1 MERTQPSDKPG
12 TVMELLVQVG
22 LAHQQELQAVKD
34 DVLAESAALQVEIEE
49 LRILASSSRSPQ
61 NALRVHAAP
70 KMRGRVKSTGPPG
83 DDGRQAWGGEETSVD
98 AIDRFVIDAKVES
111 MESLNDEVQGSAGGQ
126 GQLFPPAV
134 SSRGGSKA
142 PSDAGAMEHASSG
155 QSSTPDSHQRS
166 QKTAERGS
174 LLKVREDE
182 DGKADANIPELCDV
196 WKAGRRVGKARVN
209 LLASRSRHTRNRPD
223 VLQAASPRP
232 LEDFF
237 EEGPGRCVSRL
248 VVAPTS
254 LKRLSY
260 DVFGVLL
267 ICYDLIFLP
276 IEAFQP
282 ESSLFM
288 EIMAWVSSCY
298 WLLDIPLSFLVG
310 YPLLEEGTV
319 EMKVPKIAANYLRT
333 WFVFDFAVVCLD
345 WALHIWSLAFAADSD
360 SGADAGVAF
369 FRTAKT
375 IRLLR
380 FFRLI
385 RLMKAR
391 SRINDFVERVQSEA
405 SLILIGIA
413 KLIAFIALI
422 NHLVAC
428 IWYAIGT
435 YDLTREDTWLRTTG
449 LDAKNIWYRYSTALH
464 WSMSQF
470 TPASMEVVPANEYE
484 RFFTVC
490 MILCGMLI
498 FSSFVSAI
506 TSAMNQLRNLN
517 SWRHEQESL
526 LRRYLQENEVSP
538 SLTARIHN
546 CLQKALQRSRRRVH
560 VDEIRIFQQL
570 PLSLKFELTSEI
582 YSPTL
587 GRHPF
592 FNFCH
597 SCLPSESRKIYSNG
611 VSQKYLVMSQ
621 ELLTTGEAGKHMYF
635 LQTGTLN
642 YKQENEPE
650 YRTKAEQLWLVEAA
664 LWLKWIHVGTAES
677 LTHCELLGL
686 DVGKVQ
692 DVLKDEAT
700 VATYARKFWKYFSE
714 NPGLLSDVW
723 MGDPDDDESPH
734 HWAAS
739 AFSRAEEIMGRSIQP
754 EPLSPVFTRF
764 LDRLRRASNGMLR
777 RFSVASIDVD
787 DAGPAVAGPGKLP
800 PQLQALVDRMQLQR
814 QEEAASDSDSESG
827 LGDNSEEEAPPPPV
841 AKTNRNASICAV
853 VPAPP
858 APPNS
863 IPSPTR

>member
-1 MERTQPSDKPG
+1 MDP
-12 TVMELLVQVG
+12 V
-22 LAHQQELQAVKD
+22 
-34 DVLAESAALQVEIEE
+34 
-49 LRILASSSRSPQ
+49 
-61 NALRVHAAP
+61 
-70 KMRGRVKSTGPPG
+70 
-83 DDGRQAWGGEETSVD
+83 
-98 AIDRFVIDAKVES
+98 
-111 MESLNDEVQGSAGGQ
+111 
-126 GQLFPPAV
+126 
-134 SSRGGSKA
+134 
-142 PSDAGAMEHASSG
+142 
-155 QSSTPDSHQRS
+155 
-166 QKTAERGS
+166 
-174 LLKVREDE
+174 
-182 DGKADANIPELCDV
+182 C
-196 WKAGRRVGKARVN
+196 
-209 LLASRSRHTRNRPD
+209 
-223 VLQAASPRP
+223 
-232 LEDFF
+232 
-237 EEGPGRCVSRL
+237 
-248 VVAPTS
+248 
-254 LKRLSY
+254 
-260 DVFGVLL
+260 
-267 ICYDLIFLP
+267 
-276 IEAFQP
+276 
-282 ESSLFM
+282 
-288 EIMAWVSSCY
+288 
-298 WLLDIPLSFLVG
+298 
-310 YPLLEEGTV
+310 LLELSHFAYKNGIIVARTRDNDGTR
-319 EMKVPKIAANYLRT
+319 KAAHSR
-333 WFVFDFAVVCLD
+333 V
-345 WALHIWSLAFAADSD
+345 SD
-360 SGADAGVAF
+360 PHGADAGVAF

-800 PQLQALVDRMQLQR
+800 PQLQAPRTLLRVAALEKQVQDLQR
-814 QEEAASDSDSESG
+814 QEADRSRSPTPAGRGASRERSGRSPSQPRSPRDDRDPEEDLEIVIGGWSEARRSDVEHEVRQIFQRLKIEERLQEVIVPIVPYVRVNVCRVYLKFPPNAQNIRAQRAFQTQTLDKLKSTRFLSGVAGSKNNQLWMTKNRTPEERNKIRGLVQTKEFYIHVKYGDDRQREAPEIDWRGRVYVGRVQCLAEASNLPHDADPADVYLSDSR
-827 LGDNSEEEAPPPPV
+827 GDHTGWVLLASRFHQITRLPKEEL
-841 AKTNRNASICAV
+841 AKLWETGPHLNMGREK
-853 VPAPP
+853 
-858 APPNS
+858 
-863 IPSPTR
+863 